1 MSSVPRVLHL
11 VGDTDAPALPGPLPG
26 VELQRRILHADGPL
40 SVSDRRGDAVDVVV
54 VETGGRG
61 LRDLPAVVR
70 DAAPSPVVV
79 LHAGPVTADLLDEAI
94 RIGAADVVPVGDA
107 DLLVRTVRREHHR
120 GSAASERCPPA
131 TDPVEQQLSQARLI
145 AMFDNQLDAVAFVD
159 DDARIIQ
166 GNPALA
172 ALMGMAP
179 DQIAG
184 IDLRTLYEPSEKTVG
199 PFDQAWRSLR
209 EEGRLQG
216 EYEAQAPGGRVLCLE
231 VRAVADVLPGLHLVA
246 VREVTERHRME
257 LALRASERRFRTLAE
272 YSAEGIFV
280 QRVRPTNRFDYVN
293 PAMARTI
300 GYSLDELYADPE
312 LLRGGINEEDRARMW
327 ASLDGGGIES
337 GAVEVD
343 FRRRDGQLLRLR
355 LRGNAIRDASGE
367 IVSIHAVATDVTS
380 QHRERQALR
389 EAVEQQRQLNDL
401 KTGFVQAVSHELRT
415 PLTSI
420 VGFVELLLHRDLDP
434 AEQRRYLERI
444 SAGAAKLDRLIAD
457 VLDIDRLERP
467 ETLIDREEVDLVA
480 LTTRVVEETTTSDHA
495 LHLDPAPAGTIGDEA
510 LLERV
515 VDNLV
520 RNALKHTP
528 AGSNVWIRTRS
539 PATVIIEDDGPG
551 VPPALHRRIFDPF
564 QQGPEQLDHHSPG
577 AGIGL
582 SLSQRIVRLHDG
594 EVTLSD
600 RPGGGARFVV
610 ELPAV
615 PR

>member
-1 MSSVPRVLHL
+1 MSSVPRVLHV
-11 VGDTDAPALPGPLPG
+11 VGDTETPALPGRVPGLEVQRCILPTEG
-26 VELQRRILHADGPL
+26 SR
-40 SVSDRRGDAVDVVV
+40 SVPDRRGDAVDVVV
-54 VETGGRG
+54 LEPGDRG
-61 LRDLPAVVR
+61 LRDLPAVAR
-70 DAAPSPVVV
+70 DVAPSPVVV
-79 LHAGPVTADLLDEAI
+79 LHAGRVTADLLDEAI
-94 RIGAADVVPVGDA
+94 RIGAADVVPVDDV

-120 GSAASERCPPA
+120 AAAERCPPA
-131 TDPVEQQLSQARLI
+131 TDPMEQQLSQARLI
-145 AMFDNQLDAVAFVD
+145 AMFDNQLDAVAFAD

-172 ALMGMAP
+172 ALTGMA
-179 DQIAG
+179 QEQLAG
-184 IDLRTLYEPSEKTVG
+184 IDLRTLYEPYEKTVD

-216 EYEAQAPGGRVLCLE
+216 EYEAREPGGRVLRLE
-231 VRAVADVLPGLHLVA
+231 VRAVADVLPGMHLVA
-246 VREVTERHRME
+246 VREVTERSRME

-280 QRVRPTNRFDYVN
+280 QRVRPTNRFEYVN

-312 LLRGGINEEDRARMW
+312 LLRSGINEEDRARMW
-327 ASLDGGGIES
+327 ASLDGGAIEA

-343 FRRRDGQLLRLR
+343 FRRRDGQTLRLR
-355 LRGNAIRDASGE
+355 LRGNGIRDDSGE
-367 IVSIHAVATDVTS
+367 IVAVHAVATDVTS
-380 QHRERQALR
+380 QYRERQALR

-420 VGFVELLLHRDLDP
+420 VGFVELLLRRDLDP
-434 AEQRRYLERI
+434 GERRRYLERI
-444 SAGAAKLDRLIAD
+444 SAGAAKLDRLIGD
-457 VLDIDRLERP
+457 VLDLDRLERP
-467 ETLIDREEVDLVA
+467 ETLIDRDEVDLA
-480 LTTRVVEETTTSDHA
+480 ELATRVVEETTTTDHH
-495 LHLDPAPAGTIGDEA
+495 LHLDLWPAATIGDVA

-528 AGSNVWIRTRS
+528 ADATVWVRTRS
-539 PATVIIEDDGPG
+539 PATIIVEDDGPG
-551 VPPALHRRIFDPF
+551 VPLELHRRIFDPF
-564 QQGPEQLDHHSPG
+564 QQGPDQLDRHSPG

-582 SLSQRIVRLHDG
+582 SLSQRIVRLHRG
-594 EVTLSD
+594 EITLTD
-600 RPGGGARFVV
+600 RPGGGARFIV

-615 PR
+615 PT

>member
-1 MSSVPRVLHL
+1 M
-11 VGDTDAPALPGPLPG
+11 
-26 VELQRRILHADGPL
+26 
-40 SVSDRRGDAVDVVV
+40 
-54 VETGGRG
+54 
-61 LRDLPAVVR
+61 
-70 DAAPSPVVV
+70 PVVV
-79 LHAGPVTADLLDEAI
+79 LHAGPVTPDLLDEVVQL
-94 RIGAADVVPVGDA
+94 GAADVVPIGDV

-120 GSAASERCPPA
+120 SCGDVDRCPPA
-131 TDPVEQQLSQARLI
+131 TDPVQRQLSEERLI
-145 AMFDNQLDAVAFVD
+145 AMFDNQRDAVAFVD
-159 DDARIIQ
+159 DDARIVQ

-172 ALMGMAP
+172 ALMGMAT
-179 DQIAG
+179 DQLVG
-184 IDLRTLYEPSEKTVG
+184 IDLRTLYEPSEATVG
-199 PFDQAWRSLR
+199 PFDQTWRSLR
-209 EEGRLQG
+209 DQGRLQG
-216 EYEAQAPGGRVLCLE
+216 EYEAQAPGGRVLRLE
-231 VRAVADVLPGLHLVA
+231 LRAVADVLPRRHLVA
-246 VREVTERHRME
+246 LREVTERHRME

-280 QRVRPTNRFDYVN
+280 QRIRPTNRFEYVN

-300 GYSLDELYADPE
+300 GCSLDELYADPE
-312 LLRGGINEEDRARMW
+312 LLRGGINEQDRARMW
-327 ASLDGGGIES
+327 ANLDGDAIEA

-355 LRGNAIRDASGE
+355 LRGNAIRDGSGE

-380 QHRERQALR
+380 QYRERQALR

-420 VGFVELLLHRDLDP
+420 VGFVELLLRRDLAP

-444 SAGAAKLDRLIAD
+444 SVGAAKLDRLIVD

-467 ETLIDREEVDLVA
+467 ETLIDRDEVDLVVLA
-480 LTTRVVEETTTSDHA
+480 TRVVEDTTIAHHQ
-495 LHLDPAPAGTIGDEA
+495 LHLDLSPAATIGDQA

-528 AGSNVWIRTRS
+528 AGANVWVRTRS
-539 PATVIIEDDGPG
+539 PATIIIEDDGPG
-551 VPPALHRRIFDPF
+551 VPAALHRRIFDPF

-600 RPGGGARFVV
+600 RPGGGARFVI